1 MIKRMKWNHFE
12 LNFNEKTQIMGII
25 NVTPDSFSD
34 GGIFTSEDHW
44 QERALE
50 MVRQGAD
57 IIDIG
62 GESTR
67 PGSTTVSEEEELER
81 VLPAIRSIRRVV
93 DIPISIDTYKS
104 SVAEKALSEGASMIN
119 DVWGAKFDP
128 AMASVAARH
137 DVPLIL
143 MHNRKNADYQNLIQ
157 DMMADLRESVGIALN
172 AGVKHERIILDPGI
186 GFAKTYEENLQVMR
200 ELDVFLELGYPL
212 LLGTSRKSLIA
223 KALDLP
229 VHERVEGTGATVCL
243 GIEKGCHIVRVHD
256 VLEMSRMARMMDAM
270 LGKQNQTPMAN
281 SGA

>member
-1 MIKRMKWNHFE
+1 MNWDQFE
-12 LNFNEKTQIMGII
+12 LNFNEKTQVMGIL

-34 GGIFTSEDHW
+34 GGIFTSEDLW
-44 QERALE
+44 QERAQE

-67 PGSTTVSEEEELER
+67 PGSTPVSEEEELSR
-81 VLPAIRSIRRVV
+81 VLPAIRAIRKVV

-104 SVAEKALSEGASMIN
+104 AVAERALAEGASIIN

-128 AMASVAARH
+128 KVASVAARH

-143 MHNRKNADYQNLIQ
+143 MHNRDNSDYQNLIE
-157 DMMADLRESVGIALN
+157 DMLEDLRTSIRIALD
-172 AGVKHERIILDPGI
+172 AGVKAERIIIDPGI
-186 GFAKTYEENLQVMR
+186 GFAKTYEDNLEVMR
-200 ELDVFLELGYPL
+200 KLDAFAALGYPL

-256 VLEMSRMARMMDAM
+256 VLEMSRMARMMDVM
-270 LGKQNQTPMAN
+270 LGKQNPFPSAK